1 MSRIALTLTQSR
13 NRELLTQLLA
23 DYEIVSVS
31 DAVPDETA
39 LCLVDEQGLE
49 QAFEALVNWKES
61 QQIFQPV
68 LLLTESTEE
77 AWNQYAHL
85 LEGTLDAIQTI
96 PAPKRAIRSRVE
108 SLVARHNDSK
118 ELVRER
124 KLNERIFETSPI
136 AKTVL
141 DTEGTIVRANKRAED
156 VLGLT
161 VSEISGRSYDAPEWR
176 SFDTD
181 GDPIP
186 SDELPFARV
195 METGTPVYDYV
206 HGIERSTGEHVWL
219 SVNMAPLY
227 DEAGKIEFLV
237 AAIEDITDRKER
249 QLELERMTHAVDE
262 APIGISLSD
271 PSQEDNPLIYV
282 NEGFVELTGYSR
294 EEAIGRNCR
303 FLQGESTSEET
314 VTTMRQA
321 IKAADPVSVEIRNY
335 RADGTEFWNHL
346 RIAPVRDTDGTVQS
360 YIGFQQ
366 DVTDRVDRQQ
376 ELTKIDRYLRHNI
389 RNNVTLVNGMAEL
402 IQQEGDPTVIRY
414 AEAIERA
421 GKRLMQ
427 NAENQRQI
435 TEILQSEPVIKSI
448 DIIQMLGNVIDEVQ
462 DQYPAVEIPMSGPES
477 VLVQG
482 TGWLDVALTELL
494 ENALGHNDGKSPSA
508 RVDVSAANG
517 RVTVVIADNG
527 PGIPEMEVEILTGRA
542 EETPT
547 YHSQGLGLWL
557 VQLIVRRSGGKI
569 TIKTDDVQ
577 GTEVSIILNQESC
590 E

>member
-271 PSQEDNPLIYV
+271 PSQEDNPLIYI

-360 YIGFQQ
+360 YIGFQGSG
-366 DVTDRVDRQQ
+366 
-376 ELTKIDRYLRHNI
+376 ESP
-389 RNNVTLVNGMAEL
+389 
-402 IQQEGDPTVIRY
+402 EGV
-414 AEAIERA
+414 
-421 GKRLMQ
+421 
-427 NAENQRQI
+427 
-435 TEILQSEPVIKSI
+435 
-448 DIIQMLGNVIDEVQ
+448 
-462 DQYPAVEIPMSGPES
+462 
-477 VLVQG
+477 
-482 TGWLDVALTELL
+482 
-494 ENALGHNDGKSPSA
+494 
-508 RVDVSAANG
+508 
-517 RVTVVIADNG
+517 
-527 PGIPEMEVEILTGRA
+527 
-542 EETPT
+542 
-547 YHSQGLGLWL
+547 
-557 VQLIVRRSGGKI
+557 
-569 TIKTDDVQ
+569 
-577 GTEVSIILNQESC
+577 
-590 E
+590 

>member
-517 RVTVVIADNG
+517 RVIVVIADNG

>member
-1 MSRIALTLTQSR
+1 
-13 NRELLTQLLA
+13 
-23 DYEIVSVS
+23 
-31 DAVPDETA
+31 
-39 LCLVDEQGLE
+39 
-49 QAFEALVNWKES
+49 
-61 QQIFQPV
+61 
-68 LLLTESTEE
+68 
-77 AWNQYAHL
+77 
-85 LEGTLDAIQTI
+85 
-96 PAPKRAIRSRVE
+96 
-108 SLVARHNDSK
+108 
-118 ELVRER
+118 
-124 KLNERIFETSPI
+124 
-136 AKTVL
+136 
-141 DTEGTIVRANKRAED
+141 
-156 VLGLT
+156 
-161 VSEISGRSYDAPEWR
+161 
-176 SFDTD
+176 
-181 GDPIP
+181 
-186 SDELPFARV
+186 

-206 HGIERSTGEHVWL
+206 HGIERPTGEQVWL

-227 DEAGKIEFLV
+227 DETGKIEFLI
-237 AAIEDITDRKER
+237 AAIEDITDRLDQERELERQLDLFERAQDMAQVGAWEYDLQQDRGYWTTEAARIHGLSSAVNPTPELSIQYYHPEDRSIIADAFDRAIEDGESYDLELRLIDDDSTQRWVRTQGEPQYEDGRLVRLRGTLQNITDRKER
-249 QLELERMTHAVDE
+249 QLELERMTHAVGE

-303 FLQGESTSEET
+303 FLQGESTGEET
-314 VTTMRQA
+314 VATVRQA
-321 IKAADPVSVEIRNY
+321 IKATEPVSVEIRNY